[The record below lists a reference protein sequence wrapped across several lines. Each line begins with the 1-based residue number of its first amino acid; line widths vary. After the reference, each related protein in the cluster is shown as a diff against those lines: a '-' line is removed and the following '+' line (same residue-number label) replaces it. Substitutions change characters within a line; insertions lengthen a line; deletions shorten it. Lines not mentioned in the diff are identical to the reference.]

1 MNLEQIA
8 KIFDGNGDIQIKI
21 GSTYK
26 DRRLKRLRVFVN
38 IKRISSKLACNIR
51 DFLEIGTVRRKY
63 YKDTNSN
70 NIIVS
75 KIATYFVVHN
85 QQERF
90 LELIIPFLITKKE
103 KAKEALQFIKE
114 NKKKFESK
122 DIVK

>member
-85 QQERF
+85 QQETF

>member
-38 IKRISSKLACNIR
+38 IKRISSKLARNIR